1 MSFRRILIGLDQS
14 FQDSLVFRRALEQ
27 AKPHISTMLIV
38 HCLKADHSRN
48 EIPAGQHSSD
58 AIGLYET
65 LRRVQQRRVENEL
78 HRAQDTLQLY
88 VEHANAKGIP
98 TQIDCRVAQPEVR
111 ICQLAQQWNA
121 DLIVMGHRERGGMRQ
136 VGFESVTQYVLQRV
150 GCSVMVVNGIEPKQS
165 IHEWDT
171 VPDLRSQ
178 QQQQLQLQSNAEAVT
193 LHPPRDGRTLAHQ
206 MSSSMTSKTVM
217 SRADKG
223 KRF

>member
-1 MSFRRILIGLDQS
+1 MAFHRILIGLDQS

-27 AKPHISTMLIV
+27 AKPHVSAMLIV

-48 EIPAGQHSSD
+48 EMSPGEHSRD

-88 VEHANAKGIP
+88 LEHANAKGIP
-98 TQIDCRVAQPEVR
+98 TQIDCRVSQPEVR
-111 ICQLAQQWNA
+111 ICQLAEQWNA
-121 DLIVMGHRERGGMRQ
+121 DLIVMGHREQGGMRK

-150 GCSVMVVNGIEPKQS
+150 GCSVMVVNGVEPKQS
-165 IHEWDT
+165 IQEWDT
-171 VPDLRSQ
+171 VPDLRSMR
-178 QQQQLQLQSNAEAVT
+178 SNAETIVV
-193 LHPPRDGRTLAHQ
+193 PPPHDGRTLSHQ
-206 MSSSMTSKTVM
+206 MSTSMINKTVM
-217 SRADKG
+217 SRSDKG

>member
-1 MSFRRILIGLDQS
+1 MAFRRILIGLDQS

-27 AKPHISTMLIV
+27 AKPHVSSILIV
-38 HCLKADHSRN
+38 HCLRADHSRN
-48 EIPAGQHSSD
+48 DMSSGSHSRD

-88 VEHANAKGIP
+88 VEHAKAKGIP
-98 TQIDCRVAQPEVR
+98 TQIDCRAAQPEVR
-111 ICQLAQQWNA
+111 ICQLAEQWNA
-121 DLIVMGHRERGGMRQ
+121 DLIVLGHREQGGLRK
-136 VGFESVTQYVLQRV
+136 VSFESVTQYVLQRV
-150 GCSVMVVNGIEPKQS
+150 GCSVMVVNGVEPKQS

-171 VPDLRSQ
+171 VPDLRSMR
-178 QQQQLQLQSNAEAVT
+178 SNAETIVVQ
-193 LHPPRDGRTLAHQ
+193 PPQGGRALAHQ
-206 MSSSMTSKTVM
+206 MSSSMTNKTVM